1 MIWPMEIL
9 KIYIE
14 EQPLIKYCVIIL
26 LKIQIM
32 KDIQNMI
39 DIKVVWLQWFIYFL
53 IKRLQVV
60 LLKTKLC

>member
-14 EQPLIKYCVIIL
+14 EQPLIRYCVIIL